1 MSHREKI
8 IAKGIS
14 AKGQL
19 SKTYKEKQPVRKT
32 NNQIKIW
39 AKNLFRQLTKEN
51 TQMTNKYMKRGS
63 ISYIIKEMQIKITTY
78 HLEQHTS

>member
-1 MSHREKI
+1 MDKLYFIKIKNSAFLKTFYQENEKMSHREKI

-32 NNQIKIW
+32 NNQIKI
-39 AKNLFRQLTKEN
+39 
-51 TQMTNKYMKRGS
+51 
-63 ISYIIKEMQIKITTY
+63 
-78 HLEQHTS
+78 